1 MHLTPFDSTGKKMDF
16 KAVLQSVGLFLGSY
30 IAIVV
35 LAYILPSL
43 LGALEGLVDYSL
55 SGTILTVVIFIWVIM
70 GIVLPSFKLYGGIS
84 ENIEETKGVNIIV
97 AAALIFFGVLLTING
112 GYMLTAMGNIITEP
126 MVRTIFWIG
135 TITLWAELFI
145 ITPLY
150 LIVKS
155 TNILPSE

>member
-1 MHLTPFDSTGKKMDF
+1 MDF
-16 KAVLQSVGLFLGSY
+16 KAVLQAIGLFLGAY

-35 LAYILPSL
+35 LAYILPTL
-43 LGALEGLVDYSL
+43 LGALEPLLDFDI
-55 SGTILTVVIFIWVIM
+55 SGTILMVVIFIWIII
-70 GIVLPSFKLYGGIS
+70 GIVLPSFRLYTGIS
-84 ENIEETKGVNIIV
+84 ENVEETKGVNLVV

-112 GYMLTAMGNIITEP
+112 GFMLTAMGNIVTEP

-135 TITLWAELFI
+135 TIMLWAELFI

-155 TNILPSE
+155 TNILPSSE